1 MGSSKRPFSQKK
13 RFPIGDFVRSEKG
26 QTASRVLDK
35 VEGTISFLKKKTQKN
50 ATNGKELIKL

>member
-13 RFPIGDFVRSEKG
+13 GFPIGDFAWSEKG

-35 VEGTISFLKKKTQKN
+35 VERTISFLKKKAQKT